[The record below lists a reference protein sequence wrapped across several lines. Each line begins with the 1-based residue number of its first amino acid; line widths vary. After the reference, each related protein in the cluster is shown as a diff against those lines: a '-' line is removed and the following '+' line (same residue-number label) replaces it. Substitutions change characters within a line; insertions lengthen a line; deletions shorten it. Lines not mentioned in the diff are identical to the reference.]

1 MRSLAMEPGDR
12 VRGLLRGVGFGAGPC
27 CGADAL
33 GVGEGALGVADGGEE
48 VLRLAG
54 AAEIDGP
61 VSTVGLAALRS
72 FTSKAVTRI
81 PIPIRATTVTAAAKP
96 RLRRGSA
103 GR

>member
-1 MRSLAMEPGDR
+1 MRSLAMERGIAYEVCFVASALVLDPAAVRTLWESAKVR
-12 VRGLLRGVGFGAGPC
+12 VEVAEGVESF
-27 CGADAL
+27 
-33 GVGEGALGVADGGEE
+33 V
-48 VLRLAG
+48 LAG

-72 FTSKAVTRI
+72 FTSKAASRI
-81 PIPIRATTVTAAAKP
+81 PIPIRATTVTAAARP